1 MLCRKAGKYTAFLYL
16 VQKIPAVEGISIAV
30 IKIYTGQRQLYFK
43 LKHLHDYTRKGFDEM
58 SPFKV
63 PKEIPHAIMTE
74 NPPKSP
80 CSTATTI
87 KPPSRK
93 CTDQLTKATASSP
106 FTIRKVTENKKQYL
120 SLLLLA
126 DEQESMIDRYLDKGT
141 MYVLDDDGIKAE
153 CVVTDEG
160 NGILEIKNIA
170 TAPESQGKGYAKKLI
185 EYLFAKY
192 KGTYHILQAGT
203 GDSPLTIPFYEK
215 CGFARHHVIKNFFT
229 DNYDQPIFEYGV
241 RLVDMIYLQRKL

>member
-74 NPPKSP
+74 NTPKSP

-126 DEQESMIDRYLDKGT
+126 DEQESMIDRYLAKAPCMYLT
-141 MYVLDDDGIKAE
+141 MTASRRNAWLQTK
-153 CVVTDEG
+153 
-160 NGILEIKNIA
+160 A
-170 TAPESQGKGYAKKLI
+170 TASWK
-185 EYLFAKY
+185 
-192 KGTYHILQAGT
+192 
-203 GDSPLTIPFYEK
+203 
-215 CGFARHHVIKNFFT
+215 
-229 DNYDQPIFEYGV
+229 
-241 RLVDMIYLQRKL
+241 